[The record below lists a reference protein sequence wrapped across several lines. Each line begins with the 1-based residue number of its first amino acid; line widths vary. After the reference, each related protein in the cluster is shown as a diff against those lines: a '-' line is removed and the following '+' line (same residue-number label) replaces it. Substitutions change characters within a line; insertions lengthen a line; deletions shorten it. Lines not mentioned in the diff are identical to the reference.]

1 MLLGCVMIYV
11 EALDERLHF
20 VFFKR
25 FIFMSV
31 RFIVSFLFCCCGI
44 SLSAQVSYRSAET
57 IEYIERFHKTAIREM
72 YLYNIPASITLA
84 QGILESGSG
93 RSPLA
98 RSANNHF
105 GIKCTDDYKGKTYH
119 QDDDRRHEC
128 FRVYANPDQSFRDH
142 SLFLLRPHYADLF
155 KLQITDYKGWAK
167 GLKKAGYATN
177 PKYPDLLI
185 EVIEQNYLDI
195 YDRNPEK
202 FLSRDGSQDD
212 SPSKR
217 KSEPKKQPEKKPSK
231 DVSPKGTD
239 KSSSDGGFERING
252 LKCVRVKHGDTF
264 YSLSKRAG
272 LSVDKLKAYNDFP
285 SNYILKSGEYVFFQ
299 PKKKASFKVSS
310 HRVVKGDTWLSVSQ
324 KYGVRLDDLKK
335 MNRKVSFRVGAKLRL
350 K

>member
-1 MLLGCVMIYV
+1 MSGRFLVS
-11 EALDERLHF
+11 F
-20 VFFKR
+20 VFF
-25 FIFMSV
+25 
-31 RFIVSFLFCCCGI
+31 CCGI

-57 IEYIERFHKTAIREM
+57 IEYIERFHRTAIREM

-119 QDDDRRHEC
+119 QDDDRKHEC

-155 KLQITDYKGWAK
+155 KLRITDYKGWAK

-202 FLSRDGSQDD
+202 FLSRDGSLDD
-212 SPSKR
+212 SPSVR
-217 KSEPKKQPEKKPSK
+217 KSEPRKQPEKKPSK
-231 DVSPKGTD
+231 DVSPKRTD
-239 KSSSDGGFERING
+239 KPSADGGFERING

-272 LSVDKLKAYNDFP
+272 ISVDKLRAYNDFP
-285 SNYILKSGEYVFFQ
+285 SNYVLKSGEYVFFQ
-299 PKKKASFKVSS
+299 PKKKASSKISS
-310 HRVVKGDTWLSVSQ
+310 HRVVKGDTWHSVSQ
-324 KYGVRLDDLKK
+324 KYGIRLADLKK
-335 MNRKVSFRVGAKLRL
+335 MNRKVTFRAGAKLRL

>member
-1 MLLGCVMIYV
+1 MSGRFLVS
-11 EALDERLHF
+11 F
-20 VFFKR
+20 VFF
-25 FIFMSV
+25 
-31 RFIVSFLFCCCGI
+31 CCGI

-57 IEYIERFHKTAIREM
+57 IEYIERFHRTAIREM

-119 QDDDRRHEC
+119 QDDDRKHEC

-155 KLQITDYKGWAK
+155 KLRITDYKGWAK

-202 FLSRDGSQDD
+202 FLSRDGSLDD
-212 SPSKR
+212 SPSVR
-217 KSEPKKQPEKKPSK
+217 KSEPRKQPEKKPSK
-231 DVSPKGTD
+231 DVSPKRTD
-239 KSSSDGGFERING
+239 KPSADGGFERING

-272 LSVDKLKAYNDFP
+272 ISVDKLRAYNDFP
-285 SNYILKSGEYVFFQ
+285 SNYVLKSGEYVFFQ
-299 PKKKASFKVSS
+299 PKKKAASKATV

-324 KYGVRLDDLKK
+324 KYGVRVDDLKK
-335 MNRKVSFRVGAKLRL
+335 MNRKVTFRVGAKLRL

>member
-1 MLLGCVMIYV
+1 MSGRFLVS
-11 EALDERLHF
+11 F
-20 VFFKR
+20 VFF
-25 FIFMSV
+25 
-31 RFIVSFLFCCCGI
+31 CCGI

-57 IEYIERFHKTAIREM
+57 IEYIERFHRTAIREM

-98 RSANNHF
+98 VSANNHY
-105 GIKCTDDYKGKTYH
+105 GIKCTDDYKGKRYH

-128 FRVYANPDQSFRDH
+128 FRVYANPEQSFRDH

-155 KLQITDYKGWAK
+155 KLRITDYKGWAK

-195 YDRNPEK
+195 YDRNLEK
-202 FLSRDGSQDD
+202 FLSRDGSLDD
-212 SPSKR
+212 SPSVR
-217 KSEPKKQPEKKPSK
+217 KSEPRKQPEKKPSK

-239 KSSSDGGFERING
+239 KPSADGGFERING

-272 LSVDKLKAYNDFP
+272 ISVDKLRAYNDFP
-285 SNYILKSGEYVFFQ
+285 SNYVLKSGEYVFFQ
-299 PKKKASFKVSS
+299 PKKRAASKATV

-335 MNRKVSFRVGAKLRL
+335 MNRKVPFRVGAKLRL

>member
-1 MLLGCVMIYV
+1 MNI
-11 EALDERLHF
+11 
-20 VFFKR
+20 R
-25 FIFMSV
+25 FIISL
-31 RFIVSFLFCCCGI
+31 IFCCCGI

-105 GIKCTDDYKGKTYH
+105 GIKCTDDYKGKRYH

-128 FRVYANPDQSFRDH
+128 FRVYSTPEESFRDH

-155 KLQITDYKGWAK
+155 TLRITDYKGWAK

-177 PKYPDLLI
+177 PKYPALLT

-202 FLSRDGSQDD
+202 FLPRDGVSDD
-212 SPSKR
+212 KPSRREKEHHKKRENSPSK
-217 KSEPKKQPEKKPSK
+217 K
-231 DVSPKGTD
+231 VSPD
-239 KSSSDGGFERING
+239 KRDNPSPSGDFAEING
-252 LKCVRVKHGDTF
+252 LKCVCVKHGDTF

-285 SNYILKSGEYVFFQ
+285 SNYVLKSGEYVFFQ
-299 PKKKASFKVSS
+299 PKKKASSKISS
-310 HRVVKGDTWLSVSQ
+310 HRVVKGDTWHSVSQ
-324 KYGVRLDDLKK
+324 KYGIRLADLKK
-335 MNRKVSFRVGAKLRL
+335 MNRKVTFRAGAKLRL

>member
-1 MLLGCVMIYV
+1 MN
-11 EALDERLHF
+11 
-20 VFFKR
+20 
-25 FIFMSV
+25 V
-31 RFIVSFLFCCCGI
+31 RFIVSFVFLWCGI

-119 QDDDRRHEC
+119 QDDDRKHEC

-155 KLQITDYKGWAK
+155 KLRITDYKGWAK

-212 SPSKR
+212 SPSKH
-217 KSEPKKQPEKKPSK
+217 KSEPRNQPEKKPSK

-239 KSSSDGGFERING
+239 KSSTGGGFERING

-272 LSVDKLKAYNDFP
+272 ISVDKLRAYNDFP
-285 SNYILKSGEYVFFQ
+285 SNYVLKSGEYVFFQ
-299 PKKKASFKVSS
+299 PKKKAASKATV

-335 MNRKVSFRVGAKLRL
+335 MNRKVPFRVGAKLRL

>member
-1 MLLGCVMIYV
+1 MSGRFLVS
-11 EALDERLHF
+11 F
-20 VFFKR
+20 VFF
-25 FIFMSV
+25 
-31 RFIVSFLFCCCGI
+31 CCGI

-57 IEYIERFHKTAIREM
+57 IEYIERFHRTAIREM

-119 QDDDRRHEC
+119 QDDDRKHEC

-155 KLQITDYKGWAK
+155 KLRITDYKGWAK

-202 FLSRDGSQDD
+202 FLSRDGSLDD
-212 SPSKR
+212 SPSVR
-217 KSEPKKQPEKKPSK
+217 KSEPRKQPEKKPSK
-231 DVSPKGTD
+231 DVSPKKTD
-239 KSSSDGGFERING
+239 KPSADGGFERING

-272 LSVDKLKAYNDFP
+272 ISVDKLRAYNDFP
-285 SNYILKSGEYVFFQ
+285 SNYVLKSGEYVFFQ
-299 PKKKASFKVSS
+299 PKKKAASKASV

-335 MNRKVSFRVGAKLRL
+335 MNRKVPFRVGAKLRL

>member
-1 MLLGCVMIYV
+1 MSGRFLVS
-11 EALDERLHF
+11 F
-20 VFFKR
+20 VFF
-25 FIFMSV
+25 
-31 RFIVSFLFCCCGI
+31 CCGI

-57 IEYIERFHKTAIREM
+57 IEYIERFHRTAIREM

-98 RSANNHF
+98 VSANNHF
-105 GIKCTDDYKGKTYH
+105 GIKCTDDYKGKRYH

-128 FRVYANPDQSFRDH
+128 FRVYANPEQSFRDH

-155 KLQITDYKGWAK
+155 KLRITDYKGWAK

-202 FLSRDGSQDD
+202 FLSRDGSLDD
-212 SPSKR
+212 SPSVR
-217 KSEPKKQPEKKPSK
+217 KSEPRKQPEKKPSK

-239 KSSSDGGFERING
+239 KPSADGGFERING

-272 LSVDKLKAYNDFP
+272 ISVDKLRAYNDFP
-285 SNYILKSGEYVFFQ
+285 SNYVLKSGEYVFFQ
-299 PKKKASFKVSS
+299 PKKKAASKASV

-335 MNRKVSFRVGAKLRL
+335 MNRKVPFRVGAKLRL

>member
-1 MLLGCVMIYV
+1 MNI
-11 EALDERLHF
+11 
-20 VFFKR
+20 R
-25 FIFMSV
+25 FIISL
-31 RFIVSFLFCCCGI
+31 IFCCCGI

-98 RSANNHF
+98 LSANNHF
-105 GIKCTDDYKGKTYH
+105 GIKCTDDYKGKKYH

-128 FRVYANPDQSFRDH
+128 FRVYATPEQSFRDH

-155 KLQITDYKGWAK
+155 KLRITDYKGWAK

-177 PKYPDLLI
+177 PKYPALLI

-195 YDRNPEK
+195 YDRNPER
-202 FLSRDGSQDD
+202 FLSRDGSPQKD
-212 SPSKR
+212 SSPKR
-217 KSEPKKQPEKKPSK
+217 TPEKRKQPEKKPSK
-231 DVSPKGTD
+231 EVSPKGTD
-239 KSSSDGGFERING
+239 KPSSDGGFERING
-252 LKCVRVKHGDTF
+252 IKCVRVKSGDTF
-264 YSLSKRAG
+264 YGLSKRAG

-285 SNYILKSGEYVFFQ
+285 SDYVLKPGECVFFQ
-299 PKKKASFKVSS
+299 PKKKAASKAST

-324 KYGVRLDDLKK
+324 KYGIRLADLKR
-335 MNRKVSFRVGAKLRL
+335 MNKKVTFRVGAKLKLR
-350 K
+350 

>member
-1 MLLGCVMIYV
+1 MSGRFLVS
-11 EALDERLHF
+11 F
-20 VFFKR
+20 VFF
-25 FIFMSV
+25 
-31 RFIVSFLFCCCGI
+31 CCGI

-57 IEYIERFHKTAIREM
+57 IEYIERFHRTAIREM

-98 RSANNHF
+98 VSANNHF
-105 GIKCTDDYKGKTYH
+105 GIKCTDDYKGKRYH

-128 FRVYANPDQSFRDH
+128 FRVYANPEQSFRDH

-155 KLQITDYKGWAK
+155 KLRITDYKGWAK

-202 FLSRDGSQDD
+202 FLSRDGSLDD
-212 SPSKR
+212 SPSVR
-217 KSEPKKQPEKKPSK
+217 KSEPRKQPEKKPSK

-239 KSSSDGGFERING
+239 KPSADGGFERING

-272 LSVDKLKAYNDFP
+272 ISVDKLRAYNDFP
-285 SNYILKSGEYVFFQ
+285 SNYVLKSGEYVFFQ
-299 PKKKASFKVSS
+299 PKKRAASKATV

-335 MNRKVSFRVGAKLRL
+335 MNRKVPFRVGAKLRL

>member
-1 MLLGCVMIYV
+1 
-11 EALDERLHF
+11 
-20 VFFKR
+20 
-25 FIFMSV
+25 
-31 RFIVSFLFCCCGI
+31 
-44 SLSAQVSYRSAET
+44 
-57 IEYIERFHKTAIREM
+57 
-72 YLYNIPASITLA
+72 
-84 QGILESGSG
+84 
-93 RSPLA
+93 
-98 RSANNHF
+98 
-105 GIKCTDDYKGKTYH
+105 GIKCTDDYKGKKYH
-119 QDDDRRHEC
+119 QDDDRKHEC

-155 KLQITDYKGWAK
+155 KLRITDYKGWAK

-202 FLSRDGSQDD
+202 FLSRDGSLED
-212 SPSKR
+212 SPSVR
-217 KSEPKKQPEKKPSK
+217 KSEPRKQPEKKPSK
-231 DVSPKGTD
+231 DVSPKRTD
-239 KSSSDGGFERING
+239 KPSSDGGFERING

-272 LSVDKLKAYNDFP
+272 ISVDKLRAYNDFP
-285 SNYILKSGEYVFFQ
+285 SNYVLKSGEYVFFQ
-299 PKKKASFKVSS
+299 PKKKAASKATV

-335 MNRKVSFRVGAKLRL
+335 MNRKVTFRVGAKLRL

>member
-1 MLLGCVMIYV
+1 MN
-11 EALDERLHF
+11 
-20 VFFKR
+20 
-25 FIFMSV
+25 V
-31 RFIVSFLFCCCGI
+31 RFLVSFVFCCCGI

-98 RSANNHF
+98 VSANNHF
-105 GIKCTDDYKGKTYH
+105 GIKCTDDYKGKKYH

-128 FRVYANPDQSFRDH
+128 FRVYATPEQSFRDH

-155 KLQITDYKGWAK
+155 KLRITDYKGWAK

-177 PKYPDLLI
+177 PKYPALLI

-202 FLSRDGSQDD
+202 FLPRDGSQDD
-212 SPSKR
+212 TPSKR
-217 KSEPKKQPEKKPSK
+217 KSEPRKQHEKKPSK
-231 DVSPKGTD
+231 DVSPKKTD
-239 KSSSDGGFERING
+239 NPSNDGGIERING
-252 LKCVRVKHGDTF
+252 VKCVRVKSGDTF
-264 YSLSKRAG
+264 YGLSKRAG

-285 SNYILKSGEYVFFQ
+285 SNYVLKSGEYVFFQ
-299 PKKKASFKVSS
+299 PKKKSSSNVST

-324 KYGVRLDDLKK
+324 KYGVRLEDLKK
-335 MNRKVSFRVGAKLRL
+335 MNRKVSFRVGTKLRL

>member
-1 MLLGCVMIYV
+1 MSGRFLVS
-11 EALDERLHF
+11 F
-20 VFFKR
+20 VFF
-25 FIFMSV
+25 
-31 RFIVSFLFCCCGI
+31 CCGI

-57 IEYIERFHKTAIREM
+57 IEYIERFHRTAIREM

-98 RSANNHF
+98 VSANNHF
-105 GIKCTDDYKGKTYH
+105 GIKCTDDYKGKKYH
-119 QDDDRRHEC
+119 QDDDRKHEC

-155 KLQITDYKGWAK
+155 KLRITDYKGWAK

-202 FLSRDGSQDD
+202 FLSRDGSLED
-212 SPSKR
+212 SPSVR
-217 KSEPKKQPEKKPSK
+217 KSEPRKQPEKKPSK
-231 DVSPKGTD
+231 DVSPKRTD
-239 KSSSDGGFERING
+239 KPSSDGGFERING

-272 LSVDKLKAYNDFP
+272 ISVDKLRAYNDFP
-285 SNYILKSGEYVFFQ
+285 SNYVLKSGEYVFFQ
-299 PKKKASFKVSS
+299 PKKKAASKAST

-324 KYGVRLDDLKK
+324 KYGIRLADLKK
-335 MNRKVSFRVGAKLRL
+335 MNRKVTFRVGAKLRL

>member
-1 MLLGCVMIYV
+1 
-11 EALDERLHF
+11 
-20 VFFKR
+20 
-25 FIFMSV
+25 
-31 RFIVSFLFCCCGI
+31 
-44 SLSAQVSYRSAET
+44 
-57 IEYIERFHKTAIREM
+57 M

-98 RSANNHF
+98 VSANNHF
-105 GIKCTDDYKGKTYH
+105 GIKCTDDYKGKRYH

-128 FRVYANPDQSFRDH
+128 FRVYANPEQSFRDH

-155 KLQITDYKGWAK
+155 KLRITDYKGWAK

-202 FLSRDGSQDD
+202 FLSRDGSLDD
-212 SPSKR
+212 SPSVR
-217 KSEPKKQPEKKPSK
+217 KSEPRKQPEKKPSK

-239 KSSSDGGFERING
+239 KPSADGGFERING

-272 LSVDKLKAYNDFP
+272 ISVDKLRAYNDFP
-285 SNYILKSGEYVFFQ
+285 SNYVLKSGEYVFFQ
-299 PKKKASFKVSS
+299 PKKKAASKASV

-335 MNRKVSFRVGAKLRL
+335 MNRKVPFRVGAKLRL